1 MYVKSNIEARSCNQC
16 CNGKALSITYSEFV
30 FVILGIQHAMRM
42 RQIVIC
48 DMSGSI
54 EFLQFIS

>member
-1 MYVKSNIEARSCNQC
+1 MYVKRNIETRSCNQC
-16 CNGKALSITYSEFV
+16 CNRKALSITYSECV
-30 FVILGIQHAMRM
+30 FVTLGIQDAMRM

-54 EFLQFIS
+54 EFFHFIS